1 VQPRGVN
8 GTQRQS
14 PLPPPDESIWSL
26 RGAHFLASLTPEE
39 LEGPSLVLRLE
50 RYRRGAFLFQA
61 GDRADRL
68 YILNKGTVKISIV
81 SRDGDERILDIFR
94 PGDVFG
100 DLFLMTSARRIYSAE
115 ALTDATA
122 YTMTEE
128 VFHEVMSTRPHLR
141 REFIRH
147 LLRQQRRAILRL
159 QALLHVKAGPRL
171 LAMLLD
177 LCDRLGQRTAAGWRL
192 PRELTQA
199 DLANMTG
206 LNRSTVSTLINRYRR
221 RGILGGDARRLV
233 VYRARV
239 RDELESAGIWAL

>member
-1 VQPRGVN
+1 
-8 GTQRQS
+8 
-14 PLPPPDESIWSL
+14 
-26 RGAHFLASLTPEE
+26 
-39 LEGPSLVLRLE
+39 
-50 RYRRGAFLFQA
+50 
-61 GDRADRL
+61 
-68 YILNKGTVKISIV
+68 V